1 MHVTVEDIY
10 RDLRLAIQI
19 ANGLHRTLVIPP
31 IPCPKSNQYC
41 LVSAYGTQFS
51 YNLLK
56 GATFGFRESVRL
68 DYCDEK

>member
-56 GATFGFRESVRL
+56 GATFGVRESVRL